1 MRPIDAD
8 ELIAKINER
17 LFDEGNP
24 FPAEITEA
32 LDMIENAPTIE
43 FDMERAYKNIRLLE
57 KCNERPKGKWIAD
70 DEWGNCHCSVC
81 NFENNHQPDFCEN
94 CGANMVADLCSICKH
109 GDNCE
114 RSDKGI
120 SFANHSV
127 CWKFER

>member
-1 MRPIDAD
+1 MSSTKISKDYQD
-8 ELIAKINER
+8 GYDLGYKKGYVDGAKD
-17 LFDEGNP
+17 FQ
-24 FPAEITEA
+24 
-32 LDMIENAPTIE
+32 
-43 FDMERAYKNIRLLE
+43 
-57 KCNERPKGKWIAD
+57 PKKGEWIAD

-81 NFENNHQPDFCEN
+81 KFENNHQPDFCEN

>member
-1 MRPIDAD
+1 MKTTTEVVNWVDNMLARHPNVEDVNYFNAIKYYVSTWQRPA
-8 ELIAKINER
+8 
-17 LFDEGNP
+17 
-24 FPAEITEA
+24 
-32 LDMIENAPTIE
+32 
-43 FDMERAYKNIRLLE
+43 
-57 KCNERPKGKWIAD
+57 
-70 DEWGNCHCSVC
+70 
-81 NFENNHQPDFCEN
+81 